1 MERQDAAMAQKN
13 QYRTSADQKQ
23 NRKIEEEYSM
33 FDEHNVDE
41 DELEDIIEQP
51 IEEESGEG
59 ESEDDELAAMG
70 DATAAQALAESRA
83 QRMMSKEE
91 LMKLKTQVLGL
102 KDELQRKNNKIDT
115 IRDTLKIN
123 RVKVESRKSGRVFD
137 IEASLDDNEIDQ
149 AVKEFEVA

>member
-51 IEEESGEG
+51 IEEESCEG
-59 ESEDDELAAMG
+59 DSEDEANECRTHIFDFLYGKKHAYN
-70 DATAAQALAESRA
+70 S
-83 QRMMSKEE
+83 
-91 LMKLKTQVLGL
+91 GL
-102 KDELQRKNNKIDT
+102 NRLEKYPLID
-115 IRDTLKIN
+115 
-123 RVKVESRKSGRVFD
+123 
-137 IEASLDDNEIDQ
+137 
-149 AVKEFEVA
+149 

>member
-51 IEEESGEG
+51 IEEESGDG

-91 LMKLKTQVLGL
+91 LIEVGLRETPGAQTYESMKALP
-102 KDELQRKNNKIDT
+102 RPPP
-115 IRDTLKIN
+115 TL
-123 RVKVESRKSGRVFD
+123 
-137 IEASLDDNEIDQ
+137 
-149 AVKEFEVA
+149 